1 MWKSRYVSNNFYK
14 LRIKMNISVN
24 PLTQES
30 HKIPDNLDDSLRI
43 SEFLQKN
50 EEKKVIVVQG
60 LGFVGAVMALV
71 CANAITEEYAVIGVD
86 LPNENTYWKIRSIN
100 DGVFPLVAD
109 DPKIA
114 EFFDNAK
121 VKGNFLAT
129 YDPVAYKYADV
140 IIVDINLDV
149 QKQSYEKGGLKDFD
163 VNLNGFKAAIQSI
176 GRNCRDDILV
186 LVETTVPPGTCDQVV
201 KPIIEEELVKRE
213 LTLKNYRLGH
223 SYERVMPGPQYI
235 DSIREFPR
243 VYAGVNESSANTVEE
258 FLKTI
263 IDISKCDLTRLE
275 HTNATEMA
283 KVLENSYRAM
293 NIAFAVEWSRFAE
306 EAGVDLYAMVNA
318 IRARPTHANL
328 MFPGIGV
335 GGYCLTKDPLLASWA
350 RKYYFGSTSDLE
362 MSIKGVSVNDQ
373 MPKFA
378 FDRLVQV
385 FGDVRDKKVTFLG
398 VSYRGDVGDTRFT
411 PVEPLVEMVRETGAE
426 ILLHDPFVSYWEEQ
440 KCKVESDLNAVLDS
454 TTDLIVVSAGHSQYK
469 LESTI
474 DKLMAL
480 KPALI
485 YDTIG
490 LFDRAQL
497 SILQSKHK
505 VSVLGRGDLK

>member
-1 MWKSRYVSNNFYK
+1 MSTST
-14 LRIKMNISVN
+14 N
-24 PLTQES
+24 PITQES
-30 HKIPDNLDDSLRI
+30 YKLPVDLDDSVRI
-43 SEFLQKN
+43 KDFLQKN
-50 EEKKVIVVQG
+50 YGKKVVVVQG
-60 LGFVGAVMALV
+60 LGFVGAVMSLV
-71 CANAITEEYAVIGVD
+71 CANALTEEYAVIGVD
-86 LPNENTYWKIRSIN
+86 LANENTYWKIKSIN
-100 DGVFPLVAD
+100 DGFFPLTAD

-121 VKGNFLAT
+121 AKGNLLAT
-129 YDPVAYKYADV
+129 YDPIAYQYADV

-149 QKQSYEKGGLKDFD
+149 QKESNEKGGLEDFD
-163 VNLNGFKAAIQSI
+163 VNLNGFKTAIQSI
-176 GRNCRDDILV
+176 GRNCRDDVIV

-223 SYERVMPGPQYI
+223 SYERVMPGPHYI

-243 VYAGVNESSANTVEE
+243 VYAGVAETSADAVEE
-258 FLKTI
+258 FLRTI
-263 IDISKCDLTRLE
+263 IDTSKCELTRLE

-306 EAGVDLYAMVNA
+306 EAGVDLYAMANA
-318 IRARPTHANL
+318 IRARPTHSNL
-328 MFPGIGV
+328 MYPGIGV

-350 RKYYFGSTSDLE
+350 RKSHFGSTSDLE
-362 MSIKGVSVNDQ
+362 MSINGVSVNDQ

-385 FGDVRDKKVTFLG
+385 FGDISDKKVTFLG

-411 PVEPLVEMVRETGAE
+411 PVEPLVEMVRDTGAE
-426 ILLHDPFVSYWEEQ
+426 IVLHDPFVSYWEEQ
-440 KCKVESDLNAVLDS
+440 KCDVEADLNAVLDL
-454 TTDLIVVSAGHSQYK
+454 TTDLVVVSAGHSQYK
-469 LESTI
+469 AESTI

-480 KPALI
+480 NPALI

-490 LFDRAQL
+490 LFNKEQL
-497 SILQSKHK
+497 LILQSKHK
-505 VSVLGRGDLK
+505 VSVLGRGDL